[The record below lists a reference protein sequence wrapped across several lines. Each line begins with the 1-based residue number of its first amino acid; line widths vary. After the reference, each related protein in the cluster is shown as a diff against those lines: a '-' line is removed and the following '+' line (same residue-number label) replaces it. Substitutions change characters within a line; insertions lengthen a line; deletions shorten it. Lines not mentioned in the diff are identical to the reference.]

1 MNLVSLDEA
10 KDHLYI
16 DDDAHD
22 QWLSLMIPAVSDA
35 VAMWVKDADRLFV
48 PESDSNGDPIPSA
61 DVRPAVKAAVLI
73 ELGFQF
79 RHREGDASHSQ
90 TGDLY
95 SGRYGYPLS
104 YGATMLLTPL
114 RKSTVA

>member
-22 QWLSLMIPAVSDA
+22 QWLNLMIAAVSDA
-35 VAMWVKDADRLFV
+35 VSLWVKDTDRLFI
-48 PESDSNGDPIPSA
+48 PEPDSNGDLVPSGN
-61 DVRPAVKAAVLI
+61 VRPAVKAAVLT
-73 ELGFQF
+73 ELAAKF
-79 RHREGDASHSQ
+79 RYREGEGEVLVESHE
-90 TGDLY
+90 GH
-95 SGRYGYPLS
+95 GYVLS
-104 YGATMLLTPL
+104 RGATSYLVPL

>member
-48 PESDSNGDPIPSA
+48 PETDSNGDPVPSA
-61 DVRPAVKAAVLI
+61 DVRPAVKAAVLT
-73 ELGFQF
+73 ELAAKF
-79 RHREGDASHSQ
+79 RHREGEGDVQVESHE
-90 TGDLY
+90 G
-95 SGRYGYPLS
+95 YGYVLS
-104 YGATMLLTPL
+104 RGATSYLVPL

>member
-1 MNLVSLDEA
+1 MNLVSLAEA

-22 QWLSLMIPAVSDA
+22 QWLTLMIAAVSDA

-48 PESDSNGDPIPSA
+48 PEPDSNGDLVPSGN
-61 DVRPAVKAAVLI
+61 VRPAVKAAVLT
-73 ELGFQF
+73 ELAAKF
-79 RHREGDASHSQ
+79 RYREGEGEVLVESHE
-90 TGDLY
+90 GH
-95 SGRYGYPLS
+95 GYVLS
-104 YGATMLLTPL
+104 RGATAYLVPL